1 MPFNFREVNFT
12 GSQLTLPVEYF
23 AARIAFVMHRR
34 LTGRQQMSLD
44 TASLLWRQGATAWE
58 GALKRLRG
66 SGKGDGCEGDGIS
79 SCYVAHNYIRA
90 AKVSRQFRWVP
101 LSQQAKE
108 EQLLWDPDTG
118 RRL

>member
-44 TASLLWRQGATAWE
+44 TASLL
-58 GALKRLRG
+58 
-66 SGKGDGCEGDGIS
+66 
-79 SCYVAHNYIRA
+79 
-90 AKVSRQFRWVP
+90 
-101 LSQQAKE
+101 
-108 EQLLWDPDTG
+108 
-118 RRL
+118 